1 VIAGLC
7 EMPGLGS
14 VQMEDCKASM
24 EVEVIPFDLER
35 EGEAGTSEWRM
46 RMLASKIAVDK
57 E

>member
-1 VIAGLC
+1 
-7 EMPGLGS
+7 MPGLGS
-14 VQMEDCKASM
+14 VQLEDCKASM
-24 EVEVIPFDLER
+24 EEEVIPFDLER